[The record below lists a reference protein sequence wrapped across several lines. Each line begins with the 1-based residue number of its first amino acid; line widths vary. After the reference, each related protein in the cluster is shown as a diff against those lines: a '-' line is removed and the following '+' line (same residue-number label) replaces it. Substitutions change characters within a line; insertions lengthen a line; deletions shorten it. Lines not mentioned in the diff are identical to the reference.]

1 MKQSINLHQFRQ
13 AFADMDRKE
22 NFSYEGL
29 GALLDYLEDLE
40 TCCQDEMELDVI
52 ALCCE
57 FTEYADLAEYNQNY
71 DYVKSIDQ
79 VRDLTQV
86 IIVGTES
93 FIIQDY

>member
-1 MKQSINLHQFRQ
+1 MKQSINLYQFRQ

-57 FTEYADLAEYNQNY
+57 FTEYANLAEYNQNY
-71 DYVKSIDQ
+71 DYVESIDQ
-79 VRDLTQV
+79 VRELTQV